1 MPRATRRSPNSCG
14 PSRACRPTP
23 ALAAG
28 HRPCFYCRRS
38 EATAFLGEI
47 AHLIN
52 VVFNALEKRESRYA
66 SLMGALL
73 DLAGEPPRAVQIA
86 DEDAIDAVWDEPVAF
101 DGCSSGAAGAGTA
114 PDQPQPVHLVR
125 RAARQAPTPPGAT
138 A

>member
-1 MPRATRRSPNSCG
+1 MSGSGA
-14 PSRACRPTP
+14 
-23 ALAAG
+23 
-28 HRPCFYCRRS
+28 
-38 EATAFLGEI
+38 
-47 AHLIN
+47 
-52 VVFNALEKRESRYA
+52 RYA
-66 SLMGALL
+66 DAEGNEQWTKGMEDGRLT
-73 DLAGEPPRAVQIA
+73 LAGEPPRAVQIA